1 MCVYLWKANTL
12 AAQQF
17 HGEYRRSGSRT
28 STWLLTDNHGSESIV
43 APHIKSTITSTTST
57 TGPFPSPLLSPISRN
72 SLVGCFK
79 SGFTKWGI
87 LWYTLSTFVEEKVHY
102 LFLTLKTSF
111 SLKLSLVAL
120 MNVSQIPLSNG
131 FFLVMKIPFQQPPFD
146 YLSC

>member
-1 MCVYLWKANTL
+1 MEGFDLESTLHRMNMFRQEQRKSMANTL

-79 SGFTKWGI
+79 SGFTK
-87 LWYTLSTFVEEKVHY
+87 
-102 LFLTLKTSF
+102 
-111 SLKLSLVAL
+111 
-120 MNVSQIPLSNG
+120 
-131 FFLVMKIPFQQPPFD
+131 
-146 YLSC
+146 